1 MDRQQLEELQRRAEA
16 SLKNNK
22 VYYLYYVLRLLKSKY
37 SKLIEFSFDTIEIIK
52 TIGIERDKLFMNYA
66 FFSDKSWVIALCS
79 FFFVIS
85 FVSFCV
91 NCQIIINAKK
101 RIKEE
106 MKRQHE
112 WED

>member
-22 VYYLYYVLRLLKSKY
+22 VYQISSFLYFPGFVLIFVS
-37 SKLIEFSFDTIEIIK
+37 
-52 TIGIERDKLFMNYA
+52 YA

>member
-22 VYYLYYVLRLLKSKY
+22 VYQITSFLYFPGFVLIFVS
-37 SKLIEFSFDTIEIIK
+37 
-52 TIGIERDKLFMNYA
+52 YA

-85 FVSFCV
+85 FVISY
-91 NCQIIINAKK
+91 KK
-101 RIKEE
+101 LLMLCSDK
-106 MKRQHE
+106 KDQKNGLKTFQ
-112 WED
+112 